1 MGMYEKFDYDSTS
14 NIIQLD
20 EIVLEY
26 GPGDT
31 LQRQGDTQYLY
42 DANGRLIKK
51 IEDCDSAEPKV
62 WLYEWDAEDQLRSVT
77 TPTGEV
83 WEYKYDA
90 LGRRIVKQG
99 PEKTVRFVYNGD
111 VIVHEV
117 ENEIVNSSWVFDP
130 HSFSPL
136 CKVQNDQLY
145 AVICDHLGTPRELV
159 DGEGKIVWSVS
170 YSAWGKINH
179 SMSQLVD
186 CSIRFQGQFFD
197 EETTLSYNRYRYYN
211 SMGGQFIS
219 QDPIGLGGGINNYQ
233 YAPNPI
239 NWFDP
244 FGLIIVYRNLRPDE
258 NPANGLVA
266 KKPGRNMTVDG
277 HIRTGTRHNG
287 SQFISTTT
295 DPDVA
300 AKWRE
305 PGQIT
310 VKFDTDHVVPDKL
323 GNLKIVDVSTTEK
336 AKAAGV
342 KGLAVRNANASKE
355 ILIEGKVPA
364 EAIEKVHGKKN
375 NNCG

>member
-1 MGMYEKFDYDSTS
+1 
-14 NIIQLD
+14 
-20 EIVLEY
+20 
-26 GPGDT
+26 
-31 LQRQGDTQYLY
+31 
-42 DANGRLIKK
+42 
-51 IEDCDSAEPKV
+51 
-62 WLYEWDAEDQLRSVT
+62 
-77 TPTGEV
+77 
-83 WEYKYDA
+83 
-90 LGRRIVKQG
+90 
-99 PEKTVRFVYNGD
+99 
-111 VIVHEV
+111 
-117 ENEIVNSSWVFDP
+117 
-130 HSFSPL
+130 
-136 CKVQNDQLY
+136 
-145 AVICDHLGTPRELV
+145 
-159 DGEGKIVWSVS
+159 
-170 YSAWGKINH
+170 
-179 SMSQLVD
+179 
-186 CSIRFQGQFFD
+186 
-197 EETTLSYNRYRYYN
+197 
-211 SMGGQFIS
+211 MGGQFIS